1 MKKDIWNWIAYLWD
15 CLDVMD
21 LLIQE
26 WIKVDAIITDPPYLL
41 DNHWGWIK
49 TRELHRNLAEKH
61 IDFISNSFNEIILE
75 KMLKLCNIP
84 NILLFCSNKQ
94 ISWLMNFFENKKL
107 STTLLIW
114 NKYDC
119 VPFWNW
125 KYIEDIEFI
134 IYVRWKKAPFNNLSV
149 AEKSKVKR
157 FSKSEWKRLHPT
169 QKPISLLD
177 ELIKT
182 HSNEWNIV
190 LDCFAWSFTTA
201 VACEN
206 TNRKWICIEKDENYF
221 NIWVNRIWQKN

>member
-1 MKKDIWNWIAYLWD
+1 MKILNWEVILWD
-15 CLDVMD
+15 CLEEMD
-21 LLIQE
+21 KLIEQ
-26 WIKVDAIITDPPYLL
+26 WVKVDAIITDPPYLL

-61 IDFISNSFNEIILE
+61 IDFISNSFDENCLE

-94 ISWLMNFFENKKL
+94 VSWLMNYFENRKL
-107 STTLLIW
+107 STTLLVW

-134 IYVRWKKAPFNNLSV
+134 VYVRWKKAPFNNLSV
-149 AEKSKVKR
+149 QEKSKVKR
-157 FSKSEWKRLHPT
+157 FSKAEWKRLHPT
-169 QKPISLLD
+169 QKPILLME

-182 HSNEWNIV
+182 HSNKWDIV
-190 LDCFAWSFTTA
+190 LDCFSGSWTTWLA
-201 VACEN
+201 AQN
-206 TNRKWICIEKDENYF
+206 LNRNYILIEKEEKYY
-221 NIWVNRIWQKN
+221 NIIKQRLWITMN